1 MTGCIN
7 EQVTAP
13 LAGAL
18 REMVQVTP
26 SIFTQPARKLIYQL
40 LFTESCFYGVSP
52 PTCLVF
58 PTWGRTRFHGS
69 RKLSADS
76 HGGLGM
82 MMASSTQACIFV
94 PEKKNQ
100 RHDIFISSGPFDD
113 QLRKKQCKFLT
124 GLSSCHAN
132 FLDPSSVLRGRFF
145 YIWLHLVFFAF

>member
-1 MTGCIN
+1 MTGYIN

-26 SIFTQPARKLIYQL
+26 SIFSQPARKLIYQL
-40 LFTESCFYGVSP
+40 LFTESCSYGVSP

-58 PTWGRTRFHGS
+58 PTWGRTWFHGS

-76 HGGLGM
+76 HGGLGI
-82 MMASSTQACIFV
+82 MMASSTQACMFV
-94 PEKKNQ
+94 PEKKKNQ

-113 QLRKKQCKFLT
+113 QLRKKKIVQVPNGALQLPCQFCGFQPCSERKIFFFLVT
-124 GLSSCHAN
+124 
-132 FLDPSSVLRGRFF
+132 F
-145 YIWLHLVFFAF
+145 